1 MNLEATHHG
10 VFPLECIDF
19 EDSVGYELVNERIG
33 SLFGNVKR
41 NFSPRILVA
50 FTFLLFRNRH
60 GMLPFSFMVT
70 SHFLITLALLFSIFI
85 GITTVGFQR
94 HVLHFF
100 SFLLRGGPISVSTLL
115 STP

>member
-1 MNLEATHHG
+1 LILKIPLGMN
-10 VFPLECIDF
+10 
-19 EDSVGYELVNERIG
+19 LVNERIG
-33 SLFGNVKR
+33 SLFGNVKHS
-41 NFSPRILVA
+41 FSPRISVA

-85 GITTVGFQR
+85 GITIVGFQR
-94 HVLHFF
+94 HVLHFLA
-100 SFLLRGGPISVSTLL
+100 SYYMGGPISVSTLL